1 MVKINQI
8 FNKGFFM
15 KVITGFEEFAEIM
28 SGASIDVV
36 KHKVMN
42 LDKEDIF
49 EIVILGKANCPFCE
63 KAKMKVKFL
72 QDKGVLENAIYCD
85 VLNIGVD
92 REDII
97 HIMSESLNKPV
108 KTLPQILL
116 KPSQGDIYYLVGGYT
131 DLEALLA

>member
-28 SGASIDVV
+28 SAASIDVV

-63 KAKMKVKFL
+63 KTKIKVKFL

-97 HIMSESLNKPV
+97 HIMNESLNKQV

-116 KPSQGDIYYLVGGYT
+116 KPSQGDIYYLVGGFT
-131 DLEALLA
+131 DLEALLS